1 MKKTRRFFF
10 IIMIISTLLLSSC
23 SGAVDRLNSL
33 IPDNWRT
40 FGQGQASNGMLS
52 DYELIQK
59 IADTISNKSD
69 IASTYDSIPA
79 KQLDGLSKDQ
89 FQQYIEFLRRGISG
103 DLASFTHMS
112 DAEET
117 EVKQVILSRLP
128 EQKDLVANLQGFWLI
143 YQESGRGE
151 AKFGVFIQSP
161 KDQPVGL
168 SKEWVERILDLQ
180 DFSSLYF
187 NAIDQSDTAAL
198 AVLLKPQKLPQ
209 DILNLR
215 SKRIIDFYQNNISS
229 QTSDFKLTYA
239 RMDGIGFDELGI
251 TNPDQSQS
259 VSRSIEMVGQTDR
272 SCRIFDVIPD
282 VIGAADYQVYYTDKY
297 LMQIGQYI
305 KEEPVQIK
313 SRDLESIIGAPLLH
327 DDTTCTTAANGT
339 QKLALSYQSLD
350 LKAVGSCFRHSRW
363 NGQITEIKLRD
374 PACHIGS
381 GLKPGQT
388 TADILSIYPFA
399 NETNYIIRGNT
410 DAGDVQMR
418 FVIDQDV
425 ISAIELVLL
434 DS

>member
-1 MKKTRRFFF
+1 MKKPQLFVFF
-10 IIMIISTLLLSSC
+10 ILILSTLLLSSC

-33 IPDNWRT
+33 LPDSWRS
-40 FGQGQASNGMLS
+40 FGQGQANNGMLS

-59 IADTISNKSD
+59 TADAISSKSD

-79 KQLDGLSKDQ
+79 KQLDGLSQDQ

-103 DLASFTHMS
+103 ELASFSQMS

-117 EVKQVILSRLP
+117 EIKEEILARLP
-128 EQKDLVANLQGFWLI
+128 EQKTLVANLQGFWLY
-143 YQESGRGE
+143 YQESGRDE
-151 AKFGVFIQSP
+151 AKFGVFIQSS
-161 KDQPVGL
+161 KDQPAGI

-180 DFSSLYF
+180 DLSSLYF
-187 NAIDQSDTAAL
+187 DAIDQSDTAAL
-198 AVLLKPQKLPQ
+198 AVLLKPQALSQ

-215 SKRIIDFYQNNISS
+215 AQRIIDFYQNNISS
-229 QTSDFKLTYA
+229 RSSDFKLTYA

-259 VSRSIEMVGQTDR
+259 VSRSIELVGQPDR
-272 SCRIFDVIPD
+272 SCRIIDVIPD
-282 VIGAADYQVYYTDKY
+282 VINTADFQVYYTDKY

-305 KEEPVQIK
+305 KDEPVQIK

-339 QKLALSYQSLD
+339 QRLILSYQSLD

-363 NGQITEIKLRD
+363 NGQIIDIKIHD
-374 PACHIGS
+374 QACHIGS
-381 GLKPGQT
+381 GLRPGQT
-388 TADILSIYPFA
+388 VEDILSVYPFA
-399 NETNYIIRGNT
+399 NETGYIVRGNT
-410 DAGDVQMR
+410 DAGAVQLH
-418 FVIDQDV
+418 FTIEQDV
-425 ISAIELVLL
+425 ISAIELTLL